1 MLYLLKNVSPDKSIE
16 LLERQINEINNI
28 EFDNNRSEKIHV
40 FKSKTKQIL
49 RKIFSDPDEYTSALD
64 DVQFTSG
71 LYFLDGEDENLERY
85 SFRDG
90 VQHSISLLKGALSN
104 VQLEKE
110 FLEED
115 SNKNL
120 SSSKEATLKD
130 KTKVFIVHGHDDGL
144 KHEVALFLKHLGIE
158 PIILH
163 EQLDRGQT
171 IFQKFNSHANVGF
184 AIVLYTPCDIGRP
197 AKLNEKGEQYQEKYR
212 ARQNVIFEHG
222 FFAAKLGLENAI
234 ALKKGDVEIPNDLA
248 GVIYKEYDM
257 AGSWKYQIARELD
270 ESGYEIN
277 YKLIK

>member
-1 MLYLLKNVSPDKSIE
+1 MFNELSFEKKIS
-16 LLERQINEINNI
+16 LLERQKNEVNAI
-28 EFDNNRSEKIHV
+28 EYDDDRS
-40 FKSKTKQIL
+40 SKVQIFRSRTKQIL
-49 RKIFSDPDEYTSALD
+49 KRIFPDSDEYISMLEEISFISILHQLDIHHDPSEDYAFFQDGIKNTETLLNSA
-64 DVQFTSG
+64 
-71 LYFLDGEDENLERY
+71 
-85 SFRDG
+85 
-90 VQHSISLLKGALSN
+90 ISN

-110 FLEED
+110 LSEEE
-115 SNKNL
+115 NKPNVTPQKMIL
-120 SSSKEATLKD
+120 ID

-270 ESGYEIN
+270 ESGYEID
-277 YKLIK
+277 YKSIR

>member
-1 MLYLLKNVSPDKSIE
+1 KKIS
-16 LLERQINEINNI
+16 LLERQKNEVNAI
-28 EFDNNRSEKIHV
+28 EYDDDRS
-40 FKSKTKQIL
+40 SKVQIFRSRTKQIL
-49 RKIFSDPDEYTSALD
+49 KRIFPDSDEYISMLEEISFISILHQLDIHHDPSEDYAFFQDGIKNTETLLNSA
-64 DVQFTSG
+64 
-71 LYFLDGEDENLERY
+71 
-85 SFRDG
+85 
-90 VQHSISLLKGALSN
+90 ISN

-110 FLEED
+110 LSEEE
-115 SNKNL
+115 NKPNVTPQKMIL
-120 SSSKEATLKD
+120 ID

-270 ESGYEIN
+270 ESGYEID
-277 YKLIK
+277 YKSIR